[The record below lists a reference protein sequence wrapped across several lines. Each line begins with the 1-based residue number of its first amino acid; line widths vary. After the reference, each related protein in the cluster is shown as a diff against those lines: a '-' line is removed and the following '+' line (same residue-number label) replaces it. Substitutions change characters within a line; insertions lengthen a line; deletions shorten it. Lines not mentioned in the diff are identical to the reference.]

1 MVFLG
6 SLLYIVAYLLTDIA
20 YTFVDPRVRLT

>member
-6 SLLYIVAYLLTDIA
+6 SLLYIASYIVIDLAYSWA
-20 YTFVDPRVRLT
+20 DPRVRLG